1 MIADG
6 ERRIELFRPPTQVN
20 KASQTSQAC
29 EESSQT
35 SETSQS
41 SESSQASKFS
51 LVNWRCM
58 ELITH
63 NSITLLDLYTLF
75 LYFTFHHSKVSI
87 FRKT

>member
-51 LVNWRCM
+51 MVNWRYM
-58 ELITH
+58 ELMNRGCWKQFFI
-63 NSITLLDLYTLF
+63 SPDSLF
-75 LYFTFHHSKVSI
+75 VLTS
-87 FRKT
+87 